1 MSNSIQ
7 NPLGQAMDFP
17 QRYSPESLFAIPRSD
32 GRRALGLTNTLPF
45 RGQDLWNAWE
55 FAWLDS
61 SGRPVLALAELR
73 FAADSPK
80 IVESKSMKLYLNSFA
95 SSRYASAAEVRDT
108 ITSDLEIC
116 TTSYVAVTLRSLA
129 DIAEFAVGTLPG
141 PCIDDAKAGFEATGA
156 DADVLRSD
164 EQCIVTE
171 ELHSNV
177 LRSNCPVTGQPDTG
191 SLLIRYH
198 GPKIDRSALLDYIV
212 SFRNVREFHETC
224 VERIFLDLKSHCA
237 PQQLTVYARY
247 NRRGGIDINPFRSD
261 FEDDAENLRL
271 ARQ

>member
-1 MSNSIQ
+1 
-7 NPLGQAMDFP
+7 
-17 QRYSPESLFAIPRSD
+17 
-32 GRRALGLTNTLPF
+32 
-45 RGQDLWNAWE
+45 
-55 FAWLDS
+55 
-61 SGRPVLALAELR
+61 
-73 FAADSPK
+73 
-80 IVESKSMKLYLNSFA
+80 
-95 SSRYASAAEVRDT
+95 
-108 ITSDLEIC
+108 
-116 TTSYVAVTLRSLA
+116 
-129 DIAEFAVGTLPG
+129 
-141 PCIDDAKAGFEATGA
+141 
-156 DADVLRSD
+156 
-164 EQCIVTE
+164 
-171 ELHSNV
+171 V